1 MSTSRLLDSQL
12 RETLEQGMKIL
23 ETHLSRASGGTIPG
37 ETVFQLYD
45 TYGFPVDLTADIARE
60 HGVEQVDPDWFATEE
75 RWRQTCAFIGEGRL
89 VDAKVD
95 CRRAYDLSVVK
106 ALRVL
111 P

>member
-1 MSTSRLLDSQL
+1 MT
-12 RETLEQGMKIL
+12 M
-23 ETHLSRASGGTIPG
+23 
-37 ETVFQLYD
+37 
-45 TYGFPVDLTADIARE
+45 
-60 HGVEQVDPDWFATEE
+60 TEE
-75 RWRQTCAFIGEGRL
+75 RWRQTCAFISEGRL